1 MKKPSPALLIAALA
15 LFLAL
20 SGVGY
25 ASQALTT
32 KSKVVSATATVQPGQ
47 KGLLSAKC
55 PSGMHASGGGFK
67 TDGVGAND
75 SYPLVAQGTATGWT
89 LTTHAPKVPK
99 TGSATAGKAT
109 VYAVCSG

>member
-1 MKKPSPALLIAALA
+1 MKKPSPSLLIAALA

-32 KSKVVSATATVQPGQ
+32 RNKVVSATATVQPGQ

-55 PSGMHASGGGFK
+55 PAGMHATGGGYK

-75 SYPLVAQGTATGWT
+75 SYPLGAKGTATGWT

-99 TGSATAGKAT
+99 TGAATAGKAT
-109 VYAVCSG
+109 VFAICSS

>member
-1 MKKPSPALLIAALA
+1 MKKPSPALLIATLA

-55 PSGMHASGGGFK
+55 PSGMHATGGGYK

-75 SYPLVAQGTATGWT
+75 SYPLLAQGIATGWT

-109 VYAVCSG
+109 VFAVCSS

>member
-32 KSKVVSATATVQPGQ
+32 KSKVVSVTVTVQPGQ

-55 PSGMHASGGGFK
+55 PSGTHATGGGYK

-75 SYPLVAQGTATGWT
+75 SYPRVAQGTATGWT
-89 LTTHAPKVPK
+89 LTTHAPKVPT

-109 VYAVCSG
+109 VYAICSS